1 MANEEDKEEA
11 TTNSE
16 DEGKI
21 VNQIDAGKATR
32 IATEYLE
39 AIYGN
44 LNMLL
49 FRIED
54 VRQNGDSTKYLVLC
68 SLLTNV
74 GGPRRYYFMK
84 IDLKNG
90 ALLKISKGIRNP
102 ETGKIEWK
110 DENFPPG
117 EE

>member
-1 MANEEDKEEA
+1 MADEKDEDK
-11 TTNSE
+11 TIN
-16 DEGKI
+16 G
-21 VNQIDAGKATR
+21 IDAGKATR

-49 FRIED
+49 FRIEE
-54 VRQNGDSTKYLVLC
+54 VRPNSDSTKYLVLC

-74 GGPRRYYFMK
+74 GGPRSYYFIK
-84 IDLKNG
+84 VDIKEG
-90 ALLKISKGIRNP
+90 FLLKVVKGIKNP
-102 ETGKIEWK
+102 ETGKIDWK
-110 DENFPPG
+110 DKNLNLPPD